1 MQEELERLPE
11 TLQEYVISANLGLHR
26 YTSEYSKASKII
38 VDTVFS
44 SLISR
49 GVLHVISR
57 LLQDERA
64 FKPLR
69 DSIDLLTVK
78 EFDVAKL
85 RGLVLPSIIGE
96 LIKEELRKLTRAHYK
111 IEWYFDK
118 DWGYVYVVTVNL
130 NARQALELNLKLQE
144 RFPRIPV
151 VVKWT
156 GDMDVSDRELIDYL
170 VKILARGGFK
180 AKAQPGFDAVELVRE
195 IRED

>member
-57 LLQDERA
+57 LLQDERV

-69 DSIDLLTVK
+69 DSIALLTVK
-78 EFDVAKL
+78 ELDVAKL
-85 RGLVLPSIIGE
+85 GRVALPLIIGE
-96 LIKEELRKLTRAHYK
+96 LIEEELRKLTRARYR

-118 DWGYVYVVTVNL
+118 DWGYVYVVTVDL

-144 RFPRIPV
+144 RFPGIPV
-151 VVKWT
+151 VIKWT
-156 GDMDVSDRELIDYL
+156 GDIDVSDKELIDYL
-170 VKILARGGFK
+170 VEILARGGFK
-180 AKAQPGFDAVELVRE
+180 AKAPLGFDAVELVRG